1 MINQTSHDGE
11 AVRFDRM
18 SGLDAEQLDALEQR
32 VSELLEKPWDQLA
45 ACARRASHR
54 QPQDMADSLRR
65 LQTATEDLLVL
76 VPSSYRP
83 ALLQGGFCITL
94 TV

>member
-1 MINQTSHDGE
+1 
-11 AVRFDRM
+11 
-18 SGLDAEQLDALEQR
+18 
-32 VSELLEKPWDQLA
+32 
-45 ACARRASHR
+45 
-54 QPQDMADSLRR
+54 MADSLHR

-94 TV
+94 LGGAGSPDVAPEAESDEGDNAQNDEHDAE